1 MPEDRNPSPLSI
13 YIPQH
18 HVTSTTLSYQDLL
31 SLSTGST
38 TSYKTME
45 QNTFFTDLEL
55 PPQPLYLGR
64 PRSASD
70 PVFSTSLIHGKH
82 YIDKNTGKREYGGP
96 NLKTLAKQK
105 GKEWYSYMYTNV
117 NEDMIVWEGTF
128 ADIHASPDTVSS
140 ADGYSL
146 GSSYSF
152 MDKEKT
158 TISVPG
164 SPPVFKRPRA
174 EDFPLRVA
182 PDTGYHFMDEHA
194 ERAPIYQYEPAFQ
207 AMALMSPDTRLNDVD
222 IVINRTTILNL
233 IKFLKGTS
241 FQEFHLHLDFEKNTL
256 FIGRQVRNAKVRST
270 PNSYG
275 RNFEAALTGSEIDGA
290 TTHHRML
297 KYKFGSLT
305 LVVRHEVDAY
315 DPTIVTPRDPDV
327 LPTVHPSFDPG
338 DYNAENI
345 QCDESQGTIV
355 IPQGKVVPQ
364 HQILELKSNASS
376 RPLDQM
382 WLGRTPTCCLGG
394 KHNAAFDGTYKRRDI
409 RIKSVTQKGDHKDNY
424 KGFESW
430 EADNQ
435 EVLQKLVTLLQLLR
449 KTVEEKTE
457 HRSAVLVAMSGDDMK
472 I

>member
-1 MPEDRNPSPLSI
+1 MNQGAFL
-13 YIPQH
+13 
-18 HVTSTTLSYQDLL
+18 
-31 SLSTGST
+31 
-38 TSYKTME
+38 
-45 QNTFFTDLEL
+45 TDLEL
-55 PPQPLYLGR
+55 PAQPLYLGR

-70 PVFSTSLIHGKH
+70 PVFSTSLVHGKH
-82 YIDKNTGKREYGGP
+82 YINRNTAKREYGGP

-105 GKEWYSYMYTNV
+105 E
-117 NEDMIVWEGTF
+117 E
-128 ADIHASPDTVSS
+128 
-140 ADGYSL
+140 
-146 GSSYSF
+146 
-152 MDKEKT
+152 
-158 TISVPG
+158 
-164 SPPVFKRPRA
+164 
-174 EDFPLRVA
+174 FPLRIA

-194 ERAPIYQYEPAFQ
+194 ERAPVYQYEPAFQ
-207 AMALMSPDTRLNDVD
+207 AMAVMSPDTRLNDVD
-222 IVINRTTILNL
+222 VVINRTTILNL

-256 FIGRQVRNAKVRST
+256 FIGRQ
-270 PNSYG
+270 
-275 RNFEAALTGSEIDGA
+275 AALTESEIDGA

-297 KYKFGSLT
+297 KYKLGSLT
-305 LVVRHEVDAY
+305 LVVRHEADAY
-315 DPTIVTPRDPDV
+315 DPAIVTPPDPDA
-327 LPTVHPSFDPG
+327 LPTVHPSFDLG
-338 DYNAENI
+338 YYDAKTFE
-345 QCDESQGTIV
+345 CDESQGTIV

-449 KTVEEKTE
+449 KTVDEKTE
-457 HRSAVLVAMSGDDMK
+457 QRSAVLVAMSGDDLKLYQTKKRIGALPKEIVDRFLGLRMCLFG
-472 I
+472 

>member
-1 MPEDRNPSPLSI
+1 MNQGAFL
-13 YIPQH
+13 
-18 HVTSTTLSYQDLL
+18 
-31 SLSTGST
+31 
-38 TSYKTME
+38 
-45 QNTFFTDLEL
+45 TDLEL
-55 PPQPLYLGR
+55 PAQPLYLGR

-70 PVFSTSLIHGKH
+70 PVFSTSLVHGKH
-82 YIDKNTGKREYGGP
+82 YINRNTAKREYGGP

-105 GKEWYSYMYTNV
+105 E
-117 NEDMIVWEGTF
+117 
-128 ADIHASPDTVSS
+128 
-140 ADGYSL
+140 
-146 GSSYSF
+146 
-152 MDKEKT
+152 
-158 TISVPG
+158 
-164 SPPVFKRPRA
+164 
-174 EDFPLRVA
+174 FPLRIA

-194 ERAPIYQYEPAFQ
+194 ERAPVYQYEPAFQ
-207 AMALMSPDTRLNDVD
+207 AMAVMSPDTRLNDVD
-222 IVINRTTILNL
+222 VVINRTTILNL
-233 IKFLKGTS
+233 IKFLKGTY

-270 PNSYG
+270 RNSYG
-275 RNFEAALTGSEIDGA
+275 RNFEAALTESEIDGA

-297 KYKFGSLT
+297 KYKLGSLT
-305 LVVRHEVDAY
+305 LVVRHEADAY
-315 DPTIVTPRDPDV
+315 DPAIVTPPDPNA
-327 LPTVHPSFDPG
+327 LPTVHPSFDLG
-338 DYNAENI
+338 YYDAKTFE
-345 QCDESQGTIV
+345 CDESQGTIV

-449 KTVEEKTE
+449 KTVDEKTE
-457 HRSAVLVAMSGDDMK
+457 QRSAVLVAMSGDDLKLYQTKKRIGALPKEIVDRFLGLRMCLFG
-472 I
+472 

>member
-1 MPEDRNPSPLSI
+1 MNQGAFL
-13 YIPQH
+13 
-18 HVTSTTLSYQDLL
+18 
-31 SLSTGST
+31 
-38 TSYKTME
+38 
-45 QNTFFTDLEL
+45 TDLEL
-55 PPQPLYLGR
+55 PAQPLYLGR

-70 PVFSTSLIHGKH
+70 PVFSTSLVHGKH
-82 YIDKNTGKREYGGP
+82 YINRNTAKREYGGP

-105 GKEWYSYMYTNV
+105 DQGQKNFHFVSRLILAIISWTSTRNV
-117 NEDMIVWEGTF
+117 LQYIE
-128 ADIHASPDTVSS
+128 
-140 ADGYSL
+140 
-146 GSSYSF
+146 
-152 MDKEKT
+152 
-158 TISVPG
+158 
-164 SPPVFKRPRA
+164 
-174 EDFPLRVA
+174 
-182 PDTGYHFMDEHA
+182 
-194 ERAPIYQYEPAFQ
+194 YEPAFQ
-207 AMALMSPDTRLNDVD
+207 AMAVMSPDTRLNDVD
-222 IVINRTTILNL
+222 VVINRTTILNL

-270 PNSYG
+270 RNSYG
-275 RNFEAALTGSEIDGA
+275 RNFEAALTESEIDGA

-297 KYKFGSLT
+297 KYKLGSLT
-305 LVVRHEVDAY
+305 LVVRHEADAY
-315 DPTIVTPRDPDV
+315 DPAIVTPPDPDA
-327 LPTVHPSFDPG
+327 LPTVHPSFDLG
-338 DYNAENI
+338 YYDAKTFE
-345 QCDESQGTIV
+345 CDKSQGTIV

-449 KTVEEKTE
+449 KTVDEKTE
-457 HRSAVLVAMSGDDMK
+457 QRSAVLVAMSGDDLKLYQTKKRIGALPKEIVDRFLGLRMCLFG
-472 I
+472 

>member
-1 MPEDRNPSPLSI
+1 
-13 YIPQH
+13 
-18 HVTSTTLSYQDLL
+18 
-31 SLSTGST
+31 
-38 TSYKTME
+38 
-45 QNTFFTDLEL
+45 
-55 PPQPLYLGR
+55 
-64 PRSASD
+64 
-70 PVFSTSLIHGKH
+70 
-82 YIDKNTGKREYGGP
+82 
-96 NLKTLAKQK
+96 
-105 GKEWYSYMYTNV
+105 
-117 NEDMIVWEGTF
+117 MIVWEGTF

-270 PNSYG
+270 RNSYG
-275 RNFEAALTGSEIDGA
+275 RNFEAALTESGINDA

-305 LVVRHEVDAY
+305 LVVRHEADAY

-472 I
+472 IYQTKKRIGALPKEIVDHFWD